1 MLGVDDLVESQLLA
15 GVAVAA
21 GVLILAPIALPV
33 VLGVARPLVKTA
45 VKTGLVLYE
54 RGLEAAAEVSE
65 AFEDIVAEAKSELGN
80 GATPTGEGAAG
91 PEGAAAGG
99 ATQGMAE
106 GMAEG
111 TAKGAAEGAAAAA
124 AG

>member
-1 MLGVDDLVESQLLA
+1 MVGVDDLVESQLLA

-45 VKTGLVLYE
+45 VKTGIVLYE

-65 AFEDIVAEAKSELGN
+65 AFEDIVAEAKSELNN
-80 GATPTGEGAAG
+80 GAVPAGTGPAGTEGL
-91 PEGAAAGG
+91 EAAA
-99 ATQGMAE
+99 
-106 GMAEG
+106 AEG
-111 TAKGAAEGAAAAA
+111 TAAGAAEGMTKGAAEGAAAAA